1 MIITTISGPIRLRL
15 SGQDLPIGINTFY
28 TKKKIIIK
36 IKIGYNQLTQQLSL
50 K

>member
-28 TKKKIIIK
+28 TKKTKK
-36 IKIGYNQLTQQLSL
+36 TKKNGYNQLTQQLSL

>member
-1 MIITTISGPIRLRL
+1 MVITTISGPIRLRL

-28 TKKKIIIK
+28 TKYKKK
-36 IKIGYNQLTQQLSL
+36 KKKIGYDQLTQQLSL